1 MVEKIM
7 SPVAEAE
14 HKLIEGVRELK
25 LDTPLIRSFLE
36 KTAKEYMRVFKKK
49 GKVVALYP
57 SEFIFEVHA
66 KDWRKKVRVPIADFF
81 AGKSNVAQRDL
92 QLNYEGLMPHPVHSV
107 LARPKKRNLRKGKT
121 VGQYLK
127 ETKEQRS

>member
-49 GKVVALYP
+49 GRIVRLWP

-66 KDWRKKVRVPIADFF
+66 KDWRKKYEFLLLTF
-81 AGKSNVAQRDL
+81 L
-92 QLNYEGLMPHPVHSV
+92 QVNQTLPRGIYN
-107 LARPKKRNLRKGKT
+107 
-121 VGQYLK
+121 
-127 ETKEQRS
+127 

>member
-1 MVEKIM
+1 M
-7 SPVAEAE
+7 A
-14 HKLIEGVRELK
+14 
-25 LDTPLIRSFLE
+25 F
-36 KTAKEYMRVFKKK
+36 RVYFRGTCKRL
-49 GKVVALYP
+49 AQ
-57 SEFIFEVHA
+57 
-66 KDWRKKVRVPIADFF
+66 KVRVPIADFF